1 VEESAAEEATMVWRS
16 QSRWATVGGGV
27 EEPAT
32 PGRGG
37 ARGGADCRGGDG
49 VEEPATAGCSWTGA
63 GLGLS
68 LLTSVG
74 FPSRRK
80 LSS

>member
-1 VEESAAEEATMVWRS
+1 VEESAAEEATTVWRS
-16 QSRWATVGGGV
+16 QSRRATVGG
-27 EEPAT
+27 
-32 PGRGG
+32 
-37 ARGGADCRGGDG
+37 D

-74 FPSRRK
+74 FPSRRE